1 MPLVVANGGV
11 LSRFGIGGESS
22 QALFGI
28 LPAGTGESI
37 DPTEPLNLSAELVT
51 LTPVELAF
59 EEPSTSQSPV
69 LEEMWNPPA
78 PPPPLP
84 YIYPSTTTSP
94 CEEARRLRNVR
105 APISPGLPETF
116 TAIEPSLNQPQDQ
129 DPLSPATHLR
139 TITASSKQ
147 ATHQGLAC
155 PTKGPPPPSSAT
167 PPPTTSTHHGTIKAS
182 TNHRTSI
189 PSGNPPQ
196 DHHR

>member
-11 LSRFGIGGESS
+11 LSRFGLGGESS

-78 PPPPLP
+78 PPPPWCGTDRIAKVRVGSRFPPPKVGVTRTLP
-84 YIYPSTTTSP
+84 YP
-94 CEEARRLRNVR
+94 
-105 APISPGLPETF
+105 F
-116 TAIEPSLNQPQDQ
+116 QPHSRD
-129 DPLSPATHLR
+129 
-139 TITASSKQ
+139 SSVAVPKTRPD
-147 ATHQGLAC
+147 A
-155 PTKGPPPPSSAT
+155 
-167 PPPTTSTHHGTIKAS
+167 
-182 TNHRTSI
+182 
-189 PSGNPPQ
+189 
-196 DHHR
+196 